1 MLDFTLTCSDAPSAI
16 WGLLDF
22 SIAPSLLFYAYVPI
36 IVVSLFLGGFVLVKE
51 RYSLRSKLLFIVSV
65 IFTLLILNEMLLWI
79 AAPVSV
85 VEFGWQLEP
94 MFRILVSVFT
104 VYFVYVFINKR
115 DIPFTQKLVLSA
127 SYISVI
133 LLSSTEANIVFF
145 DLNNCEGVPG
155 WLFDLTH
162 LFEAT
167 SMLWVAVI
175 TIKNFLQTDISNNE
189 RYQNVF
195 LGSGAVLF
203 LLIFFAST
211 FFGDFTQVY
220 QIGLLGPAG
229 MVAFMAF
236 LTFII
241 VRYKAFN
248 IKLIGAQ
255 ALIFSLVAL
264 IGSQFFFIQS
274 NTNRILTAMTL
285 IITGIIGI
293 NLIRSVK
300 KEVEQ
305 REELEISNKNLG
317 IANKGQESLIHAMN
331 HQVKGFIGTA
341 RTIFAELLTADYGQ
355 MPESTKPLLSHGF
368 EEMTKGVD
376 YVQGILKSNSA
387 HSGTLPYNIKPI
399 DLKPLVSNLV
409 SSQKDVAEKKGLS
422 FESNIADADY
432 TMTGDAIMLEEA
444 FKNLITNAIKYNN
457 PNGSVVITLSRTDG
471 KILFNVRDTGRGIS
485 KEDEKMLFKPGG
497 MGKDSVRYN
506 TDAAGYGLSFV
517 KPVIEK
523 HQGKIWYETEV
534 GKGTTFFVEL
544 PASQKVSATA

>member
-22 SIAPSLLFYAYVPI
+22 SIAPSLLFYAYIPI
-36 IVVSLFLGGFVLVKE
+36 IVISLILGWFLLIKE
-51 RYSLRSKLLFIVSV
+51 KYSLRSKLLFIVSI
-65 IFTLLILNEMLLWI
+65 IFTLLLLNEILLWI

-94 MFRILVSVFT
+94 LFRILVAVFT

-115 DIPFTQKLVLSA
+115 DLPFIQKLILSA

-133 LLSSTEANIVFF
+133 LLSPTEANIAFF

-155 WLFDLTH
+155 WLFDITH

-167 SMLWVAVI
+167 SILWVAVI
-175 TIKNFLQTDISNNE
+175 TIKNFLQTGISKNE

-203 LLIFFAST
+203 LSVFFAST
-211 FFGDFTQVY
+211 FFGDFTQLY

-264 IGSQFFFIQS
+264 IGSQFFFIQ
-274 NTNRILTAMTL
+274 NDTNRLLTAITL
-285 IITGIIGI
+285 IVTGVIGV

-300 KEVEQ
+300 KEIEQ
-305 REELEISNKNLG
+305 REELEISNKSLEV
-317 IANKGQESLIHAMN
+317 ANRGQESLIHAMN
-331 HQVKGFIGTA
+331 HQIKGFITTA
-341 RTIFAELLTADYGQ
+341 KNIFSVLGSNDYGQ
-355 MPESTKPLLSHGF
+355 MPEASKPLLSHGF
-368 EEMTKGVD
+368 EEMNRAVE
-376 YVQGILKSNSA
+376 YVQGLLRSNSA
-387 HSGTLPYNIKPI
+387 HSGVLPFDMKSF
-399 DLKPLVSNLV
+399 DLKPVVADLLSK
-409 SSQKDVAEKKGLS
+409 QKEVALKKGLS
-422 FESNIADADY
+422 FTSTIADGDY
-432 TMTGDAIMLEEA
+432 AMTGDATMLEET
-444 FKNLITNAIKYNN
+444 FKNLITNAILYNN
-457 PNGSVVITLSRTDG
+457 PHGSVAVSLSHTDT
-471 KILFNVRDTGRGIS
+471 KILFAVKDTGVGIS
-485 KEDEKMLFKPGG
+485 KDDEKNLFKPGG
-497 MGKDSVRYN
+497 MGKDSIKHN
-506 TDAAGYGLSFV
+506 ADASGYGLVFV
-517 KPVIEK
+517 EPVIKK

-544 PASQKVSATA
+544 PVKQVS